1 MPPSGTSKPPSALIG
16 RNTSGLGKKR
26 EPALRYVDFE
36 DAAYINKQ
44 VMKSDKIG
52 MLGLGNLR
60 FCLERARSVAETGIK
75 ESDLTLKAAHLI
87 FCIIRNHPFLDGNKR
102 TAFQCAYIFLQLN
115 DYTLHGIAP
124 DEATGVLSSIAA
136 GEQNLTDVQSWVRKH
151 LTPL

>member
-1 MPPSGTSKPPSALIG
+1 
-16 RNTSGLGKKR
+16 
-26 EPALRYVDFE
+26 LRYIDFE

-52 MLGLGNLR
+52 VLSLGNLG
-60 FCLERARSVAETGIK
+60 FCLEQVRSVAETGIK

-102 TAFQCAYIFLQLN
+102 TAFQCGYIFLQLN

-124 DEATGVLSSIAA
+124 DEATEVLSSITA
-136 GEQNLTDVQSWVRKH
+136 GKQTLTDVQSWVRTH
-151 LTPL
+151 LRPL